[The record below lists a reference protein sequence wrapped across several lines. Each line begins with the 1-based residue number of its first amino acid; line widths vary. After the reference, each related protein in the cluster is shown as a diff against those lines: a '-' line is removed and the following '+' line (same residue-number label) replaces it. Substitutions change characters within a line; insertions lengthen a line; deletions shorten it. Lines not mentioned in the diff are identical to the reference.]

1 MGERGVAVVL
11 AAGLGT
17 RMRSSL
23 AKVLHP
29 LLGRPMVH
37 FPVQAAQDAGLD
49 VILVVHHQEDAVR
62 AAFAGQPGVAFA
74 RQEAPRG
81 TGDAVRSALEQLPA
95 QGVVVVTCGDAP
107 LLRAET
113 LRALLAAHGD
123 ALCTVVTANLPDA
136 GSYGRVVR
144 GPDGH
149 PARIVEAAEATAAER
164 AIGEIN
170 TGLYAFDAAFL
181 RALLPGL
188 APHPPK
194 GELYLTDAVAAA
206 AARGGARA
214 FVHTDVDE
222 LMGVNDRLALGA
234 ARAVLQARVLAHH
247 ALAGVTFESPATTLC
262 EVGVE
267 IAPDAVIE
275 PNVVLR
281 GRTRVGA
288 GARVGAGSVLVDA
301 TLAEGA
307 EVLPLSHV
315 EGAEVGPAAHA
326 GPFARLRPGARLERG
341 AKVGNFV
348 EIKATTLGPGAKV
361 PHLSYVG
368 DALVGARANVGAG
381 TITCNYDGFAK
392 HRTEIGAGAFI
403 GSNSALVAPVRVGAG
418 AIVGAGSV
426 ITREVP
432 PDAIAVARG
441 EQRVVDGGAARF
453 RARKAP
459 VTGEGR

>member
-1 MGERGVAVVL
+1 
-11 AAGLGT
+11 
-17 RMRSSL
+17 
-23 AKVLHP
+23 
-29 LLGRPMVH
+29 
-37 FPVQAAQDAGLD
+37 
-49 VILVVHHQEDAVR
+49 
-62 AAFAGQPGVAFA
+62 
-74 RQEAPRG
+74 
-81 TGDAVRSALEQLPA
+81 
-95 QGVVVVTCGDAP
+95 
-107 LLRAET
+107 
-113 LRALLAAHGD
+113 
-123 ALCTVVTANLPDA
+123 
-136 GSYGRVVR
+136 
-144 GPDGH
+144 
-149 PARIVEAAEATAAER
+149 
-164 AIGEIN
+164 
-170 TGLYAFDAAFL
+170 
-181 RALLPGL
+181 
-188 APHPPK
+188 
-194 GELYLTDAVAAA
+194 
-206 AARGGARA
+206 
-214 FVHTDVDE
+214 
-222 LMGVNDRLALGA
+222 
-234 ARAVLQARVLAHH
+234 LQARVLAHH